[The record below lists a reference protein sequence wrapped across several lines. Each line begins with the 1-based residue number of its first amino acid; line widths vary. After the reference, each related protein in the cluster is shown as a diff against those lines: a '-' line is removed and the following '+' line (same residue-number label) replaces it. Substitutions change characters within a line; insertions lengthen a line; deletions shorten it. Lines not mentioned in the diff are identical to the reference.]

1 MAACSPKATDRAT
14 AARAVERAARVIV
27 RDADFTTD
35 FASLRFVRATV
46 FIAEQRVPAD
56 IEFDDRDPLCRHVL
70 ALEGLAPVG
79 TGRLDID
86 YGGKVGRVAV
96 IASRRRGGVGTAI
109 MERLHAIAREH
120 DLPKLW
126 CHAQLTAVPFYER
139 LGYLRSGPIFVEAG
153 IDHVRMERD
162 LR

>member
-1 MAACSPKATDRAT
+1 M
-14 AARAVERAARVIV
+14 IV
-27 RDADFTTD
+27 RDADFTID

-46 FIAEQRVPAD
+46 FIAEQNVPAD

-70 ALEGLAPVG
+70 ALEGAAPVG
-79 TGRLDID
+79 TGRLDVE

-96 IASRRRGGVGTAI
+96 IASRRRGGVGTAV
-109 MERLHAIAREH
+109 MERLHEIARAH

-139 LGYLRSGPIFVEAG
+139 LGYRPTGAVFVEAD